1 MRGYRLCDIL
11 PGSADEADLGASPSF
26 DLAWDGH
33 RVLAT
38 VEASRVR
45 IASADG
51 QPWQALFPAL
61 EVALRRLPVRRVAL
75 EGHLVALDAAG
86 RPSFDELSRMVEAR
100 DTKEALLVVWD
111 LLHLDGEDM
120 RDKPL
125 VERRSR
131 LAQLLKESR
140 HQLVLSEPLSGDLD
154 QVLASVRALGMRGI
168 VARPKAAPYPTTDA
182 WRSLACG
189 AQAIAW
195 ARSLSPPPVVTN
207 ADKVLFPRDGY
218 RKRDIVAYYRD
229 VAPLLLPHMAGRP
242 IVAQRWPD
250 GIDDFTWYQHRV
262 PPRRHAPDYL
272 ESIPIDGD
280 RRLAVRDERSLL
292 WLVNQAALTF
302 HGWASRAEHLDEPD
316 WAVIDLDPGE
326 ATSWETTIEIALAI
340 RKLLELLELE
350 SVVKT
355 SGQSGLHVLVPMA
368 PGQTPQDA
376 HDLARG
382 VSIMIARLKPEAVA
396 LDAQTERRGRL
407 FLDHMQHYVGKMLVL
422 PYSLRAADGA
432 PVSTPIAWEEVTP
445 ALRPGELTLA
455 SLRNRLDRVGD
466 LAAPLLEGGVHLRGA
481 LARLR
486 QSGALA
492 DA

>member
-1 MRGYRLCDIL
+1 
-11 PGSADEADLGASPSF
+11 
-26 DLAWDGH
+26 
-33 RVLAT
+33 
-38 VEASRVR
+38 
-45 IASADG
+45 
-51 QPWQALFPAL
+51 
-61 EVALRRLPVRRVAL
+61 
-75 EGHLVALDAAG
+75 
-86 RPSFDELSRMVEAR
+86 
-100 DTKEALLVVWD
+100 
-111 LLHLDGEDM
+111 
-120 RDKPL
+120 
-125 VERRSR
+125 
-131 LAQLLKESR
+131 
-140 HQLVLSEPLSGDLD
+140 
-154 QVLASVRALGMRGI
+154 
-168 VARPKAAPYPTTDA
+168 
-182 WRSLACG
+182 
-189 AQAIAW
+189 
-195 ARSLSPPPVVTN
+195 
-207 ADKVLFPRDGY
+207 
-218 RKRDIVAYYRD
+218 
-229 VAPLLLPHMAGRP
+229 
-242 IVAQRWPD
+242 
-250 GIDDFTWYQHRV
+250 
-262 PPRRHAPDYL
+262 
-272 ESIPIDGD
+272 
-280 RRLAVRDERSLL
+280 
-292 WLVNQAALTF
+292 
-302 HGWASRAEHLDEPD
+302 D